1 MSEETVGLFSH
12 IVCAAKTDVGLKR
25 SNNEDAFGTFPE
37 AGVFCVADGMGG
49 GDDGEIASA
58 AVVKAIGDAVAR
70 CPPAEEGGYAGEDVV
85 SVLRDGLSGAS
96 DWIYRR
102 AVEKRLN
109 GCGST
114 FVGVVFDA
122 TAPAKATAVHAGDSR
137 LYRIRGKKIVQIT
150 RDHSAAELLGEKDE
164 RKLNP
169 VFRSMVMNAVG
180 VKPKVDAELTPFE
193 VATGDRVLLCSDGL
207 SRMVPDKKIASVSSA
222 HAEPEDAVNALIDA
236 ALKAGGV
243 DNVTVVLLQVGEL
256 PPQAPVL
263 QLPNFQNDGETST
276 AGSDEATCPTLA
288 PPPVDPISSEVAL
301 PETDGAEPESERVEA
316 EEETGSPEE
325 SPVAEKTDGA
335 RHPPKWLIMVA
346 VAFGTLAVL
355 ALVYSLMRGDE
366 PSPAVRTAADA
377 IVPVVTNGT
386 LAKPRSTC
394 GGETPPPRRG
404 SPSSRG
410 GAPRLA
416 APAGGFVGGYVPA
429 AQQPKVEKPTT
440 NVMSA
445 AVSRVSTNV
454 VPEKAHQQKS
464 TAKAERSPGV
474 VAFVK
479 ACEGKALGEFVN
491 ALRRLSPQGRL
502 LKEVEVF
509 SKSGASLSVSG
520 SERSLARAAVDL
532 HWALKAVAEAS
543 PKWAD
548 GFPVG
553 GASGATIADWRMI
566 QDSERLDDGTPD
578 DAVFAAS
585 ARLVANLPSLSQ
597 ARAADNTGDIR

>member
-1 MSEETVGLFSH
+1 MSEEAIGRFAH

-25 SNNEDAFGTFPE
+25 GNNEDAFGTFPE

-70 CPPAEEGGYAGEDVV
+70 CLPADEGGYAGDDVV
-85 SVLRDGLSGAS
+85 SLLRDGLSGAS

-180 VKPKVDAELTPFE
+180 VKPKVDAELTPFD
-193 VATGDRVLLCSDGL
+193 VAAGDRVLLCSDGL

-222 HAEPEDAVNALIDA
+222 HAEPEDAVSALIDA

-256 PPQAPVL
+256 PPPAAVL
-263 QLPNFQNDGETST
+263 PLPNLQDGGDAST
-276 AGSDEATCPTLA
+276 VGSDEATCPTLA
-288 PPPVDPISSEVAL
+288 PPPTDPVSSEIAL
-301 PETDGAEPESERVEA
+301 AGTDGEKPESER
-316 EEETGSPEE
+316 PEPDEGTE
-325 SPVAEKTDGA
+325 SPAEAPAAEKTDGA
-335 RHPPKWLIMVA
+335 RHPPKGLVMLA
-346 VAFGTLAVL
+346 VVFGTLAVL
-355 ALVYSLMRGDE
+355 ALVYSLMRGDG
-366 PSPAVRTAADA
+366 PSPAVRSAADA
-377 IVPVVTNGT
+377 IAPAVKSVRQNRDVPCRATNEEAMVAKPSVPCVSKPPKVVT
-386 LAKPRSTC
+386 
-394 GGETPPPRRG
+394 
-404 SPSSRG
+404 SP
-410 GAPRLA
+410 
-416 APAGGFVGGYVPA
+416 
-429 AQQPKVEKPTT
+429 T

-445 AVSRVSTNV
+445 AAPLALTNV
-454 VPEKAHQQKS
+454 VSSAPNRALTNGVPEKARPQKEPVR
-464 TAKAERSPGV
+464 AERSPGA

-479 ACEGKALGEFVN
+479 ACESKALGEFVN
-491 ALRRLSPQGRL
+491 ALRRLCPQGRL
-502 LKEVEVF
+502 LSAVEVF
-509 SKSGASLSVSG
+509 SKSGATLAVSG

-532 HWALKAVAEAS
+532 HWALKAVAAAS
-543 PKWAD
+543 PNWAD
-548 GFPVG
+548 GFAAED
-553 GASGATIADWRMI
+553 ASDGIIADWRMI
-566 QDSERLDDGTPD
+566 QDSELLDDGTPN
-578 DAVFAAS
+578 DAVFAAA
-585 ARLVANLPSLSQ
+585 ARLLANLPRFSQ
-597 ARAADNTGDIR
+597 VRATDKGDNR